1 MNDDLIE
8 RLGQA
13 QQKVMG
19 LTVENRALKKKL
31 ERIEERADVLEELV
45 MDVAADLADGVAAYK
60 IDYRIGKV
68 MQRLEFE
75 DE

>member
-1 MNDDLIE
+1 
-8 RLGQA
+8 
-13 QQKVMG
+13 
-19 LTVENRALKKKL
+19 
-31 ERIEERADVLEELV
+31 